1 MPPPLVV
8 EVAASVTPRRHPA
21 GPTVLDEHR
30 QPGARGSA
38 AGLGGDVV
46 GTDQIPVP
54 LQSTAG
60 AVESAARG
68 LGNPLLAGRA
78 SGGGSPLIYQP
89 HHHPHQFGLVPQGG
103 LQQVGTAPPPQP
115 EVLHPAHVLVGDA
128 CGVAHD
134 EGADPLLDGEGDD
147 LLGGLVLGL
156 VDAAAMARLDP
167 AQASP
172 MAAPAPRPSLAGPGC
187 AAGGSG
193 VPCLL
198 ILKMQVALGAERP
211 PRHQQP
217 RGLGGDREGVDDP

>member
-1 MPPPLVV
+1 V
-8 EVAASVTPRRHPA
+8 
-21 GPTVLDEHR
+21 GP
-30 QPGARGSA
+30 
-38 AGLGGDVV
+38 
-46 GTDQIPVP
+46 
-54 LQSTAG
+54 
-60 AVESAARG
+60 
-68 LGNPLLAGRA
+68 
-78 SGGGSPLIYQP
+78 
-89 HHHPHQFGLVPQGG
+89 
-103 LQQVGTAPPPQP
+103 APPPQP

-134 EGADPLLDGEGDD
+134 EGADPLLDDEGDD

-156 VDAAAMARLDP
+156 VDAAAMARLDLP
-167 AQASP
+167 QSGP

-217 RGLGGDREGVDDP
+217 RGLGGDREGVDDPQVHPRDPARVQVIVLGGDGCGDC